1 MKFNLSVFLN
11 NFVVYAFDVTS
22 RELMPNPR
30 SWKMYAFV
38 FFQEFS
44 FWWLQWWSLLLKEGK
59 HYRKQESVHFMMP
72 DTMEKPGTEG
82 RMETVLLCISGEACA
97 FLPSLPYAAPPL
109 SGSAGV
115 CVCARD
121 VVECGCRSRAGA
133 APSLSMPTSCQSL
146 FRREL
151 PPSRLFQHHHLLA
164 PHCKMTWWLCLVQTV
179 AGLWHRVW
187 DSGSVLTDVYSTHH
201 SRVETSY
208 RD

>member
-1 MKFNLSVFLN
+1 MLLFSSKSLASDDFSDDPYFSRRENITENKSQFISWCLTRWRSPVLKAEWKLSCCV
-11 NFVVYAFDVTS
+11 
-22 RELMPNPR
+22 
-30 SWKMYAFV
+30 
-38 FFQEFS
+38 FQERPALSSRLFPT
-44 FWWLQWWSLLLKEGK
+44 Q
-59 HYRKQESVHFMMP
+59 H
-72 DTMEKPGTEG
+72 
-82 RMETVLLCISGEACA
+82 
-97 FLPSLPYAAPPL
+97 LPSQGLL
-109 SGSAGV
+109 V